1 MKYEMVAGFETH
13 VELSTNTKIF
23 CSCTTQFG
31 GEPNTHCCPICIGL
45 PGTLPKLNRRVVEFA
60 IKAGLAT
67 NCEIAGISKM
77 DRKNYCYPDLPKA
90 YQISQYDMPLCKNGY
105 ISLSNGRKIRI
116 LRIHIEEDA
125 GKLVHSKGS
134 TLVDYNRG
142 GVPLIEIVTEPDF
155 RSPDEARE
163 YVEKLQL
170 IMRYIGV
177 SDCKM
182 QEGSMRCDVN
192 ISVRPQGSE
201 KLGTRTE
208 IKNMNSIT
216 FITKAMEYEF
226 NRQVDLIESGEQVI
240 QETLRYDDV
249 TNTTSG
255 MRGKEDANDYRYF
268 RDPDLVT
275 INVPR
280 EKVEEIRKSLPE
292 LPEKKRPELLRGV
305 GVEARLRVLQYF
317 LPVAEYLT
325 VEVAPKGLDYF
336 ESAIK
341 DTKTPKTASN
351 FIIGQIFRTVENESE
366 KEEFDIK
373 VSPESLNELIKLID
387 SGKIRMNLAKSTL
400 DKMLETG
407 KRPSELISE
416 SDMGG
421 LDDSALA
428 ELCTQAVN
436 ANPNAVA
443 DYKNGKEK
451 AIKAIVGFV
460 MKNSRGK
467 ADAVA
472 AENKIKEIIAGM

>member
-1 MKYEMVAGFETH
+1 MKYELVAGFETH
-13 VELSTNTKIF
+13 VELSTDTKIF
-23 CSCTTQFG
+23 CSCTTKFG
-31 GEPNTHCCPICIGL
+31 GEPNTHCCPVCIGL
-45 PGTLPKLNRRVVEFA
+45 PGTLPRLNKRVVEYA
-60 IKAGLAT
+60 IRAGLAT
-67 NCEIAGISKM
+67 NCEIAEISKM

-90 YQISQYDMPLCKNGY
+90 YQISQYDMPLCRNGY
-105 ISLSNGRKIRI
+105 IELSNGRRIRI

-125 GKLVHSKGS
+125 GKLVHSRGS

-142 GVPLIEIVTEPDF
+142 GVPLIEIVSEPDI
-155 RSPDEARE
+155 RSVDEAKE

-192 ISVRPQGSE
+192 ISVRPEGSE

-216 FITKAMEYEF
+216 FIAKAMEYEF
-226 NRQVDLIESGEQVI
+226 GRQTDLIESGERVV

-280 EKVEEIRKSLPE
+280 ETVEEIRASLPE
-292 LPEKKRPELLRGV
+292 LPFAKQERYINELGIPEKDAALLVKYR
-305 GVEARLRVLQYF
+305 R
-317 LPVAEYLT
+317 VAEY
-325 VEVAPKGLDYF
+325 F
-336 ESAIK
+336 ERAIEGV
-341 DTKTPKTASN
+341 KTPKTASN
-351 FIIGQIFRTVENESE
+351 FIIGQIFRTVENEAE
-366 KEEFDIK
+366 KEAFEIK
-373 VSPESLNELIKLID
+373 TSPEALNELIKLID
-387 SGKIRMNLAKSTL
+387 EGKVRMNLAKSTL

-407 KRPSELISE
+407 KRPSELLSE
-416 SDMGG
+416 SDMAG
-421 LDDSALA
+421 LDDSALD
-428 ELCTQAVN
+428 ELCRQAVD
-436 ANPNAVA
+436 ANPKAVA
-443 DYKNGKEK
+443 DYRNGKEK

-472 AENKIKEIIAGM
+472 AEERIKALLG

>member
-1 MKYEMVAGFETH
+1 MKYELVAGFETH
-13 VELSTNTKIF
+13 VELATNTKIF
-23 CSCTTQFG
+23 CSCTTEFG

-45 PGTLPKLNRRVVEFA
+45 PGTLPKLNKKVVEYA
-60 IKAGLAT
+60 IRAGLAT
-67 NCEIAGISKM
+67 NCEIAEISKM

-90 YQISQYDMPLCKNGY
+90 YQISQYDKPLCEHGY
-105 ISLSNGRKIRI
+105 IQLSNGRKIRI

-125 GKLVHSKGS
+125 GKLVHRRGD

-142 GVPLIEIVTEPDF
+142 GVPLVEIVTEPDF
-155 RSPDEARE
+155 RSVDEAKE
-163 YVEKLQL
+163 YVEKLQM

-192 ISVRPQGSE
+192 ISVRPEGSE
-201 KLGTRTE
+201 ELGTRTE

-216 FITKAMEYEF
+216 FIAKAMEYEF
-226 NRQVDLIESGEQVI
+226 GRQVDLIESGEKVI

-249 TNTTSG
+249 SNTTSS

-280 EKVEEIRKSLPE
+280 ERVEEIRVTLPE
-292 LPEKKRPELLRGV
+292 LPEAKKERYIDELGLPESDAILLTKYR
-305 GVEARLRVLQYF
+305 RI
-317 LPVAEYLT
+317 AEYY
-325 VEVAPKGLDYF
+325 EK
-336 ESAIK
+336 AIEG
-341 DTKTPKTASN
+341 TKNPKTAAN
-351 FIIGQIFRTVENESE
+351 FIIGQIFRSVETESE
-366 KEEFDIK
+366 KEEFNIS
-373 VSPESLNELIKLID
+373 VSAENLNELIKLLD

-407 KRPSELISE
+407 KKATELIDE

-421 LDDSALA
+421 LDENTLND
-428 ELCTQAVN
+428 LCRQAVEN
-436 ANPNAVA
+436 NPKAVS
-443 DYKNGKEK
+443 DYLGGKEK
-451 AIKAIVGFV
+451 AIKAMVGFV

-467 ADAVA
+467 ADAA
-472 AENKIKEIIAGM
+472 LAEQKIIEIIKNQ